1 MTDKRIT
8 DSRIA
13 PLYPEIEESEEVD
26 SGQDYETDSSIGPDP
41 GGDNIPFSTLKN
53 LSLRDIFHGDRQD
66 ILRSIKAGQA
76 LRSRRNGTIDLRA
89 QTIVAGIIFNVQA
102 NNDDWVA
109 LAADHLGESEY
120 VIRDY
125 LKHGDD
131 NVLLANLIHIT
142 RQIIHALEERYFLA
156 ARSSNILPTLI
167 KFDIRNTLPEL
178 QDDFLTLW
186 DEINQEPQG
195 EMISDRL
202 RGLHEVL
209 TQGGSLLRAS
219 PSAHSTFKGKKSDVA
234 AGTGLSGADGATN
247 KLNVNALPFR
257 PNSESL
263 DFSHSLPN
271 LGTSV
276 DPSANSSPK
285 TKPKPEGSSTLPNP
299 FFGNDVLK
307 NRNTLVHVKDD
318 FNIFKFTKVVEAS
331 AMLFGHIRESATC
344 RCFCQLKRLH
354 SHHYHHVLCR
364 HHHGLTGI
372 VEPDQN
378 NTNR

>member
-1 MTDKRIT
+1 
-8 DSRIA
+8 
-13 PLYPEIEESEEVD
+13 
-26 SGQDYETDSSIGPDP
+26 
-41 GGDNIPFSTLKN
+41 
-53 LSLRDIFHGDRQD
+53 
-66 ILRSIKAGQA
+66 
-76 LRSRRNGTIDLRA
+76 LRA

-263 DFSHSLPN
+263 DFSHVIS
-271 LGTSV
+271 GSYF
-276 DPSANSSPK
+276 
-285 TKPKPEGSSTLPNP
+285 SSTLAY
-299 FFGNDVLK
+299 ND
-307 NRNTLVHVKDD
+307 
-318 FNIFKFTKVVEAS
+318 
-331 AMLFGHIRESATC
+331 GC
-344 RCFCQLKRLH
+344 RF
-354 SHHYHHVLCR
+354 
-364 HHHGLTGI
+364 
-372 VEPDQN
+372 
-378 NTNR
+378 